1 MFVRKLLEWL
11 RGPQIEASP
20 VIVGD
25 KWGSLTRDQYDRLL
39 ASVPADLVL
48 LCGVR
53 VADLSEDL
61 RTHFN
66 KCGTCVQ
73 LGRFPPS

>member
-1 MFVRKLLEWL
+1 MFVRKILDWM
-11 RGPQIEASP
+11 RGPAVESSP

-25 KWGSLTRDQYDRLL
+25 KWGNLTREQYDRLL
-39 ASVPADLVL
+39 ATVPADLVL
-48 LCGVR
+48 LCGAK

-66 KCGTCVQ
+66 KCPRCVE